1 MRRIVEE
8 SSQNVNSNA
17 GIFLAKQIL
26 DDIPSFGRFDSC
38 QPSPKSVACQA
49 YANSRIAKAEV
60 ALTTRTP
67 SFSPRLPSGEDL
79 PGRIPTVGGL
89 NDVPLRN
96 FTILQFRNHSIP
108 HFHNPTFSHSHN
120 STFSQFS
127 QFHILTI
134 PQSHN
139 GTISQCYNET
149 TRRARRACSRMPREG
164 AELRL
169 GGHGGGEV
177 RHDLFHTMSLE
188 NTRARPSSERM
199 IQYLNPRNS
208 DCGDRSACTRDLV
221 PSVGFMR

>member
-108 HFHNPTFSHSHN
+108 HFQNPTMPQGCN
-120 STFSQFS
+120 R
-127 QFHILTI
+127 TI
-134 PQSHN
+134 DADDGPVT
-139 GTISQCYNET
+139 GGWGWT
-149 TRRARRACSRMPREG
+149 TRDIRNHRLSISRAGGRRASKMRGSSPE
-164 AELRL
+164 
-169 GGHGGGEV
+169 EV
-177 RHDLFHTMSLE
+177 L
-188 NTRARPSSERM
+188 
-199 IQYLNPRNS
+199 
-208 DCGDRSACTRDLV
+208 
-221 PSVGFMR
+221 

>member
-1 MRRIVEE
+1 MTCMGCFQGDVFKVIPDRSPCHFHCEIVPLSHCTIEPLYYC
-8 SSQNVNSNA
+8 
-17 GIFLAKQIL
+17 GIVLLWDCTI
-26 DDIPSFGRFDSC
+26 
-38 QPSPKSVACQA
+38 
-49 YANSRIAKAEV
+49 
-60 ALTTRTP
+60 
-67 SFSPRLPSGEDL
+67 
-79 PGRIPTVGGL
+79 
-89 NDVPLRN
+89 VPLRN

-108 HFHNPTFSHSHN
+108 HFHNPT
-120 STFSQFS
+120 
-127 QFHILTI
+127 I
-134 PQSHN
+134 PRFHN

-149 TRRARRACSRMPREG
+149 TLRARRACSRMPHER